1 MKRMAAL
8 VLAFSLLLCAC
19 GNEKDNVSH
28 ENVVGAQN
36 ENILPEPSAAEL
48 AQLII
53 LDSGR
58 ELDTV
63 QLVNDSYDAEAMVG
77 YVQGYYGLA
86 ESEWSECA
94 IYRAQAAD
102 DAFEISV
109 FKLSS
114 LAEPNIVLQSLE
126 EYRLDRQGD
135 FFGYNPEQESLVDK
149 ASVCISND
157 GSWAAILICDN
168 PARAYDAFVERLG
181 MTQSEDD
188 ADAIDVFA
196 PISEPLYPSEHDA
209 TTMIDL
215 DNLPDYWLPYIDPEI
230 DDMTLWDNTALVSAL
245 KSGDDSA
252 LDKEGKKLYKA
263 VSKVL
268 AEIISDEMSTF
279 EKEEAVYRWLTE
291 NCRYDHRHYEIPNNA
306 PRESYEPYGAIINGK
321 AVCLGY
327 ATAFQLFMDVL
338 DIECITV
345 VGGAFESREDHA
357 WNMVKIDGEWYCCD
371 PTWDEGAYGFGHF
384 NKSSDYFAMTGHQWD
399 YEAYPIAVSDNDG
412 NWADEIWVTVDPAA

>member
-1 MKRMAAL
+1 MKRIAAFA
-8 VLAFSLLLCAC
+8 LAFALLLSAC
-19 GNEKDNVSH
+19 GKGTGNITHNTD
-28 ENVVGAQN
+28 VGAQTEN
-36 ENILPEPSAAEL
+36 EIPEPSAAEL
-48 AQLII
+48 AQVII
-53 LDSGR
+53 IDSGR
-58 ELDTV
+58 ALDTV
-63 QLVNDSYDAEAMVG
+63 QLINDSYNADAIAS

-102 DAFEISV
+102 DAYEISV

-149 ASVCISND
+149 ASVCISDD

-188 ADAIDVFA
+188 ADAIDVSA
-196 PISEPLYPSEHDA
+196 PISEPLYPSEHD
-209 TTMIDL
+209 TTTTIDL
-215 DNLPDYWLPYIDPEI
+215 DNLPDYWEPYVDPEI
-230 DDMTLWDNTALVSAL
+230 DDMTLWDNSAL
-245 KSGDDSA
+245 LAAIKAGDDA
-252 LDKEGKKLYKA
+252 DLDRDGKKLYKR
-263 VSKVL
+263 VNKVI
-268 AEIISDEMSTF
+268 EEHISDDMSPL
-279 EKEEAVYRWLTE
+279 EKEMAVYKWLTA
-291 NCRYDHRHYEIPNNA
+291 NCNYDHRHYEIPNSA
-306 PRESYEPYGAIINGK
+306 PRESYEPYGAIVDGK

-345 VGGAFESREDHA
+345 VGGAFSSREDHA
-357 WNMVKIDGEWYCCD
+357 WNMVKIDGEWYCVD
-371 PTWDEGAYGFGHF
+371 ATWDEGAYGFGHF
-384 NKSSDYFAMTGHQWD
+384 NKSSDYFALTGHQWD
-399 YEAYPIAVSDNDG
+399 YSAYPIAMPENIG
-412 NWADEIWVTVDPAA
+412 TMN